1 MPVGMSAIVS
11 GAPRLVGGA
20 MDYQVY
26 AYLQPA
32 QDKEAL
38 AVLVTIQT
46 FAPVRMRCSK
56 QGPVARAPA
65 VK

>member
-1 MPVGMSAIVS
+1 
-11 GAPRLVGGA
+11 